1 MRSAPIMLRLGSEEW
16 HLRPLT
22 LKQIQEIEP
31 LLRSDDASGS
41 IAAAVAI
48 VAAALRRDHP
58 AAAEKL
64 ADLEAT
70 TQEIGVA
77 MREVLRLGG
86 FIAKEGDDAPG
97 EARAGADSISSTPA

>member
-1 MRSAPIMLRLGSEEW
+1 MRVAPLMLRLGGEEW
-16 HLRPLT
+16 PLRPLT

-31 LLRSDDASGS
+31 LLRQDDSAGS

-48 VAAALRRDHP
+48 VAVALSRDHP

-64 ADLEAT
+64 IEIEAT
-70 TQEIGVA
+70 TQEIGAA

-86 FIAKEGDDAPG
+86 FIAKEGEAAPG
-97 EARAGADSISSTPA
+97 EAPAGAD